1 MDDNGDIST
10 IRFPAKSELEVSSID
25 RYENQFAGFLNK
37 SPSNNILFPARQSLL
52 AGYFTRI
59 ALTEVQLKWRTPNIN
74 IYNDIFSYLSLQPT
88 GLQSFTIQ
96 LETDFYTPTQ
106 LINRVVALMNIAEP
120 TLAPGSPTYIGSY
133 TPSLGGFITKNPLA
147 GRGTLFSIV
156 LGNPTLAPDT
166 NGARAQKF
174 LQTCGTDPL
183 NVIALNNTQQLLE
196 RFADVAYTRYV
207 DIVSEALGKYSR
219 VKDNMTRQR
228 EGRTNVLARIFLVP
242 FGQKETFPYSTP
254 FTLAVDYNTPKYL
267 RWNPGEYIND
277 FDLSLYD
284 MYGNLLF
291 WDEEYSTEYELNIQ
305 ASET

>member
-1 MDDNGDIST
+1 MNDVEDISV

-59 ALTEVQLKWRTPNIN
+59 ALCEVQLKWRTPNIN
-74 IYNDIFSYLSLQPT
+74 LYNDIFSYLSLQPS

-96 LETDFYTPTQ
+96 LETDFYTPLQ
-106 LINRVVALMNIAEP
+106 LINRVVALMNLEEP
-120 TLAPGSPTYIGSY
+120 TLAPGNPTYIASY
-133 TPSLGGFITKNPLA
+133 IPSLGGLITKDPLA
-147 GRGTLFSIV
+147 GRGTLFAIL
-156 LGNPTLAPDT
+156 LGNPTLAPET

-174 LQTCGTDPL
+174 LQTCGTDPITVL
-183 NVIALNNTQQLLE
+183 ALNNTQQLLE
-196 RFADVAYTRYV
+196 RFADVAYTRYI
-207 DIVSEALGKYSR
+207 DITSEALSKYSR

-228 EGRTNVLARIFLVP
+228 DGKTSVLARIFLVP
-242 FGQKETFPYSTP
+242 FGQKEELPYSAP

-267 RWNPGEYIND
+267 RWNPGEFIND

-284 MYGNLLF
+284 MYGNPLF